1 MARNKLL
8 NPNARGALNRLK
20 METANEVGVT
30 LKDGYNGDLKSKDA
44 GQIGGNMV
52 KKMVEDYEAKAE
64 SSGTATTNNKYNSS
78 NS

>member
-1 MARNKLL
+1 MNQ
-8 NPNARGALNRLK
+8 LK
-20 METANEVGVT
+20 METANEVGVK
-30 LKDGYNGDLKSKDA
+30 LNEGYNGDLKSKDA

-64 SSGTATTNNKYNSS
+64 SSGVATDNNKYNSS